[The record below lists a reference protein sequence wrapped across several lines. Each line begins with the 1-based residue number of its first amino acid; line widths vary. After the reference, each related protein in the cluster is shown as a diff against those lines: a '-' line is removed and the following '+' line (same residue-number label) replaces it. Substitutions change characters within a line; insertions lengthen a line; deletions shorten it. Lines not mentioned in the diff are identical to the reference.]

1 MVSRRAE
8 GRRSDMLEKTAKKLR
23 GGAGES
29 LAEVLISL
37 LISAVGVLLLATMI
51 QSATGM
57 IADSG
62 KKYQSYIQSEN
73 RLEAQSGAG
82 RSSQIEIKLDD
93 ETIKLTDGS
102 GYSTNVLC
110 YASASGGETIVSY
123 RVNGDES

>member
-1 MVSRRAE
+1 
-8 GRRSDMLEKTAKKLR
+8 MLEKTAKKLR

-57 IADSG
+57 IADSS

-82 RSSQIEIKLDD
+82 RSSQIGIKLDD